1 MDRYG
6 HDGAGS
12 AGSDSQTRRSSRTGT
27 EGEELLREVEAGLRY
42 DTDDPVRAVGGE
54 ATLTRRDVVEAFRD
68 WKIWWLLGVNIT
80 SSVPGMAFSVFL
92 PLVVKVCPAL
102 PH

>member
-1 MDRYG
+1 MD
-6 HDGAGS
+6 
-12 AGSDSQTRRSSRTGT
+12 SDRQTRRGSSTGA
-27 EGEELLREVEAGLRY
+27 EGEELLREVEAGPGH
-42 DTDDPVRAVGGE
+42 DADDLVRAVGGE

-92 PLVVKVCPAL
+92 PLVVKVCSAL
-102 PH
+102 PY